1 MTRDIVIVGSLNM
14 DVVVQVPRFPGE
26 GETLHAASLATG
38 PGGKGANQAVAC
50 ARTSGGSARGAVHMV
65 GCVGDDAHGDA
76 LRRVLEHDGVDTTH
90 VRTQSGPSGTAFVFV
105 EPDGRNRIVIVAGA
119 NAALRDADIDACT
132 ALFASRPLV
141 LLQLEVP
148 VSTVMHAAATA
159 HAHGCTVVLNPSPMI
174 DIPERLWR
182 SVDVV
187 VANEVEARQI
197 TGIDV
202 ATADQAQAAA
212 RALLAKGP
220 FDGAQ
225 DRPSLAVVT
234 LGADGVVALG
244 SATRGGAI
252 EHHRV
257 PARRVQALDTTAA
270 GDTFTGAFCAALA
283 AGRPVAAALQRGV
296 DAAAIC
302 VTRRGAMASVPYA
315 AEVDAAA

>member
-1 MTRDIVIVGSLNM
+1 MTRSIVIIGSVNM
-14 DVVVQVPRFPGE
+14 DVIVQVPRFPGE
-26 GETLHAASLATG
+26 GETLHASSLATG

-76 LRRVLEHDGVDTTH
+76 LRRVLEHDGVDTSH
-90 VRTQSGPSGTAFVFV
+90 VRTQPGPSGTAFVFV
-105 EPDGRNRIVIVAGA
+105 EPDGHNRIVIVTGA
-119 NAALRDADIDACT
+119 NAALREADIDACA
-132 ALFASRPLV
+132 ALFASQPVV

-148 VSTVMHAAATA
+148 LATVMHAAATA
-159 HAHGCTVVLNPSPMI
+159 HARGCTVVLNPSPMI

-187 VANEVEARQI
+187 VANEVETRQL

-202 ATADQAQAAA
+202 ATADQAQDAA
-212 RALLAKGP
+212 RALLAKG
-220 FDGAQ
+220 
-225 DRPSLAVVT
+225 PSLAVVT

-244 SATRGGAI
+244 SATRSGVI
-252 EHHRV
+252 EHHRI

-283 AGRPVAAALQRGV
+283 AGRPIAAALQRGV

-302 VTRRGAMASVPYA
+302 VTRRGAMSSVPYA
-315 AEVDAAA
+315 AEVDAAV